1 MTLPNNP
8 IFDFSLSGVSTDLSL
23 GKNGPRLLNSNGAVE
38 VATFDGQLG
47 NLVAGQG
54 FFANVGIGTAVT
66 NYPLDVW
73 GNIHIGNTA
82 TISGIVFAD
91 GTFQN
96 TAGSGAGLSFGLPNT
111 IQVAGNNNTFSG
123 SSGFSFDILGNLFTL
138 TGNLQ
143 IVNTASTTS
152 GIVFPDG
159 TFQDTAAANTPSFGP
174 PGTMQ
179 FAGAGNTF
187 SGNDSALFWS
197 NSNSTLISSSLF
209 LTSNVAST
217 TYNTGALVVHGGVG
231 IDGDMHVA
239 GNIFGSNV
247 SVITGNSGVFYGDTQ
262 GFGAIYGGIPMGYT
276 YQPNTVLQLSAN
288 VNDYAQ
294 FNIQNINPRFAASTD
309 IVATADNGTANDGYI
324 DLGINSSQ
332 FFQATIDSAND
343 GYLYVAGNAVTGGG
357 NLVLGTLAN
366 NDIIFG
372 QGGAAYGSE
381 VARFVYGQGLVLELN
396 TASYSPTTGALITA
410 GGLGVA
416 GNGNFAGNLS
426 VSYGSTG
433 QVSIGNDPN
442 GRLEIGQQN
451 RASSGVPYID
461 FHSIA
466 GSGDYDTRIQSSGGN
481 AAQSGQGTLNL
492 VGALVAI
499 SSNLQAGGQALVNR
513 LISNAGISGA
523 NLQIVGTAYL
533 GNVYSNGFSQTA
545 GLTITN
551 GLISNTNIY
560 GANLNIAGTAW
571 TGNVY
576 SNGTIQANGLAV
588 VNQLI
593 SNANISGANLNITGT
608 AWSGNVYSNGFSQ
621 TAGLAVVNQLISNT
635 NIFGANLT
643 IPGPANVGSLNSNGT
658 IQADGTAT
666 VNALYSNTV
675 VQTAT
680 INAVSSAMV
689 NSLTSN
695 LFIQTPGPLTAAS
708 VNSNGAVQA
717 AASIVGNQLTSNT
730 TIQAAGNIVAGAITS
745 NSTIQSA
752 GVAYLQ
758 EIYSNLNIHAIGT
771 ITGNALKSNTFV
783 HAIGEVVGGSINS
796 NTTIQAAGAI
806 NGQNIVSNATITAG
820 TSLLAGSIISNATI
834 TAGTS
839 LLAGSIT
846 SNSTIQSAGTTTV
859 NALIS
864 NTNIYGDNL
873 NIAVAAQ
880 VNSLTSNTTARIG
893 GLATVDSLIVNNNS
907 TTNTLVVQNSS
918 QSGSI
923 SSNSTIS
930 GNGLISG
937 QQIRSNGFVE
947 GQTLKTTGLAVVN
960 QFISNTEVTANT
972 LNIISDA
979 VVQQLE
985 INAAIQS
992 AGPAIFQT
1000 INSNTSVTAPGIN
1013 ALNDISGNTITS
1025 NVTLTA
1031 ADIDASGVVILSNT
1045 TASGSTGSGAL
1056 IVAGG
1061 VGISGNL
1068 NVGGLQN
1075 LFVGNVRINGNLFVA
1090 GNTTIINSNTTSVEG
1105 PTIEVGS
1112 TNGNAQPLTSNDG
1125 YDRGVVIHYYDIN
1138 DNHAF
1143 MGWQNSSG
1151 RFVYLNNVQPGVANV
1166 FNPFES
1172 VDGYVYGTGQ
1182 FGDLYLSNSTISINS
1197 NSGALVVSGGV
1208 GIGGDVNALG
1218 QIATTGAGRFGQ
1230 DLLANQLNSNAAIS
1244 AVGTITGSSLHANL
1258 EVSATNL
1265 SATNQI
1271 SGYLIA
1277 ANSMVTS
1284 AEMTATDYITGNVL
1298 VGNLAVVTADLQ
1310 ATGLITGHAIISNTS
1325 VTTTDLVAGGLVLA
1339 NRLNANLEVAAQNI
1353 SAVNQMS
1360 ANVMVANVSV
1370 NSPIITASTQLIGQN
1385 IVANSTVFTTGLVTG
1400 GQAQVNALNSNT
1412 NVSATDISAVN
1423 KISANVITANVS
1435 LDVSNITVSN
1445 TLTAN
1450 VIVGNLSITSPYV
1463 TASVLLTGN
1472 NIVSNGNIVTTQ
1484 LTVGGLATVNSLI
1497 SNTAVNAATLNSNV
1511 VNSSNIFTNDIY
1523 TSYAQVAYYIESNA
1537 IFSNTSIQCG
1547 GFLLADSI
1555 ISNNFVHTD
1564 SLLASNFI
1572 EGQAIVSNSSITA
1585 AQTITSNKLYANN
1598 SVVTNGFFLGNSI
1611 TSNTSVT
1618 AAGIISGGSLYSNTT
1633 VQAITAGL
1641 FGAVYSDSAIEAT
1654 GSIIGQSL
1662 TSNSSIQASGQ
1673 ITAQNFVSNSS
1684 IQASG
1689 QITAQNFVSN
1699 STIVSAGATTVNAL
1713 VSNTTI
1719 QATGNATVGNLTT
1732 SGSITTTGSGGNIIG
1747 VNTLFTQNVIATG
1760 FINAPTFT
1768 SNTFISNSN
1777 IGIGTSTV
1785 QYPLDVY
1792 GNIHIGNTATT
1803 SGILFSDGSFQA
1815 SAATNT
1821 RSFGPQYTM
1830 QFAGN
1835 ANAFSG
1841 DSTNLFWDAGNVS
1854 LSTTNLTVPGN
1865 ANVASNLG
1873 VGQNI
1878 RLAGNL
1884 NGSNTSIIS
1893 GKTGTFIG
1901 GNGGFGAL
1909 YAGVQDYT
1917 NYQPNTVA
1925 LFAGNINSTSQINV
1939 HNDSNGGS
1947 ASADI
1952 VVTADNGNAA
1962 DTFIDLGIN
1971 SSGWNQTTLDRANDG
1986 YLFMH
1991 GNTVTGGG
1999 NLVLGTI
2006 LNNDIVFAQGGN
2018 SAANQ
2023 VARFVY
2029 GQGLL
2034 INSAVNSANLN
2045 VASLVTNGGLAV
2057 GLDALVGGN
2066 ITTGYG
2072 TSGTIILGGDP
2083 NGGIEIGQQ
2092 GRATPG
2098 TPFIDFH
2105 SSTSSN
2111 DYDARILASGG
2122 SAAAIGQANLTLFA
2136 SNVNVNA
2143 NLTVYGNLQAYT
2155 ADIGSFA
2162 QINSRGIANVQV
2174 LQSNGYVSGNT
2185 WVIDGSAINSNTT
2198 FQQTVDA
2205 WSISSFRSAHYML
2218 QITDSTTNAYQASQ
2232 LMLLQD
2238 GTDVFFTEYAD
2249 IYTAT
2254 SLGSWSANIIGGMVE
2269 LLFTPNT
2276 SDDMAIKVV
2285 RTAIDL

>member
-1 MTLPNNP
+1 M
-8 IFDFSLSGVSTDLSL
+8 
-23 GKNGPRLLNSNGAVE
+23 
-38 VATFDGQLG
+38 
-47 NLVAGQG
+47 
-54 FFANVGIGTAVT
+54 
-66 NYPLDVW
+66 
-73 GNIHIGNTA
+73 
-82 TISGIVFAD
+82 
-91 GTFQN
+91 
-96 TAGSGAGLSFGLPNT
+96 
-111 IQVAGNNNTFSG
+111 
-123 SSGFSFDILGNLFTL
+123 
-138 TGNLQ
+138 
-143 IVNTASTTS
+143 
-152 GIVFPDG
+152 
-159 TFQDTAAANTPSFGP
+159 
-174 PGTMQ
+174 
-179 FAGAGNTF
+179 
-187 SGNDSALFWS
+187 
-197 NSNSTLISSSLF
+197 
-209 LTSNVAST
+209 
-217 TYNTGALVVHGGVG
+217 
-231 IDGDMHVA
+231 
-239 GNIFGSNV
+239 
-247 SVITGNSGVFYGDTQ
+247 
-262 GFGAIYGGIPMGYT
+262 
-276 YQPNTVLQLSAN
+276 
-288 VNDYAQ
+288 
-294 FNIQNINPRFAASTD
+294 
-309 IVATADNGTANDGYI
+309 
-324 DLGINSSQ
+324 
-332 FFQATIDSAND
+332 
-343 GYLYVAGNAVTGGG
+343 
-357 NLVLGTLAN
+357 
-366 NDIIFG
+366 
-372 QGGAAYGSE
+372 
-381 VARFVYGQGLVLELN
+381 
-396 TASYSPTTGALITA
+396 
-410 GGLGVA
+410 
-416 GNGNFAGNLS
+416 
-426 VSYGSTG
+426 
-433 QVSIGNDPN
+433 
-442 GRLEIGQQN
+442 
-451 RASSGVPYID
+451 
-461 FHSIA
+461 
-466 GSGDYDTRIQSSGGN
+466 
-481 AAQSGQGTLNL
+481 
-492 VGALVAI
+492 
-499 SSNLQAGGQALVNR
+499 
-513 LISNAGISGA
+513 
-523 NLQIVGTAYL
+523 
-533 GNVYSNGFSQTA
+533 
-545 GLTITN
+545 
-551 GLISNTNIY
+551 
-560 GANLNIAGTAW
+560 
-571 TGNVY
+571 
-576 SNGTIQANGLAV
+576 
-588 VNQLI
+588 
-593 SNANISGANLNITGT
+593 
-608 AWSGNVYSNGFSQ
+608 
-621 TAGLAVVNQLISNT
+621 
-635 NIFGANLT
+635 
-643 IPGPANVGSLNSNGT
+643 
-658 IQADGTAT
+658 
-666 VNALYSNTV
+666 
-675 VQTAT
+675 
-680 INAVSSAMV
+680 
-689 NSLTSN
+689 
-695 LFIQTPGPLTAAS
+695 
-708 VNSNGAVQA
+708 
-717 AASIVGNQLTSNT
+717 
-730 TIQAAGNIVAGAITS
+730 
-745 NSTIQSA
+745 
-752 GVAYLQ
+752 
-758 EIYSNLNIHAIGT
+758 
-771 ITGNALKSNTFV
+771 
-783 HAIGEVVGGSINS
+783 
-796 NTTIQAAGAI
+796 
-806 NGQNIVSNATITAG
+806 
-820 TSLLAGSIISNATI
+820 
-834 TAGTS
+834 
-839 LLAGSIT
+839 
-846 SNSTIQSAGTTTV
+846 
-859 NALIS
+859 
-864 NTNIYGDNL
+864 
-873 NIAVAAQ
+873 
-880 VNSLTSNTTARIG
+880 TSNTTARIG

-1511 VNSSNIFTNDIY
+1511 VNSSNIFTYDIY